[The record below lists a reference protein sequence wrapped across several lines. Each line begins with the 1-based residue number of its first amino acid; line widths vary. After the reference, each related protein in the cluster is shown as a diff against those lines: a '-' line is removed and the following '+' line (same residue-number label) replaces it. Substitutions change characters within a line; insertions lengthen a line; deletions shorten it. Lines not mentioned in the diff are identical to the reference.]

1 MKQQQQKTVDA
12 NYKHFEGNLQTLD
25 MCAVKISEHK
35 LLQEYK

>member
-25 MCAVKISEHK
+25 MCEINIYDNK
-35 LLQEYK
+35 LPQ